1 MQPYLHQPPPR
12 PRVIP
17 RSGKLCRET
26 RLTRQTSK
34 QCSAREHPARPFH
47 VTRSGISGGWWW
59 VSVRGTPACS
69 SSPRPFAHLEQ
80 SGPVGASNV
89 GGTANDVHC
98 KLAARCEYKCL
109 HSSIQHVATSV
120 NILRLWSIASG
131 GDSANRPAR
140 SWLPCPESYIPC
152 ATMWRFCVAAR
163 LPLRANASPGAAVYG
178 AQCRTMAVLSSQLAV
193 SRPQQEVS
201 VCRRAVHD
209 VTA

>member
-1 MQPYLHQPPPR
+1 LRPYLHQPPPR

-34 QCSAREHPARPFH
+34 QCSAREHPARPFQ

-69 SSPRPFAHLEQ
+69 SSLRPFAHLEKVDQ
-80 SGPVGASNV
+80 WGPQTSVALPTTF
-89 GGTANDVHC
+89 GTANWQH
-98 KLAARCEYKCL
+98 AASKCL